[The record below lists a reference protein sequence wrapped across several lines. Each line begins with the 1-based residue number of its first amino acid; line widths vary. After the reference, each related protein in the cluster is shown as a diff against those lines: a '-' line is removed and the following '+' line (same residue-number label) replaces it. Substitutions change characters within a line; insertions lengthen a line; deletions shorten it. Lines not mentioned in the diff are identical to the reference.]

1 MRGSSHIQEWHVT
14 VIMLWVL
21 VDFRHRSFASKDSAC
36 GRKVCGGNREWFPF
50 SAGDFHCL
58 IIEIYVKLSEPV
70 QGGGISTCVPSKF
83 EHLRH
88 QQLRANG
95 VDGET
100 NYCERYRQC

>member
-1 MRGSSHIQEWHVT
+1 MS
-14 VIMLWVL
+14 WVL

-58 IIEIYVKLSEPV
+58 IIEIYVKPSESV
-70 QGGGISTCVPSKF
+70 QGGGISTCVPSKL

-88 QQLRANG
+88 QHCVPTGSMARPAIVSVADNADGRMPIAIG
-95 VDGET
+95 VAIIL
-100 NYCERYRQC
+100 